1 MFIKYKY
8 KALTHINQVQLI
20 IDDIKAL
27 VTADT
32 SAAEPKSDPLTT
44 ILAASTVAAAD
55 ECVVYCT
62 VDPGWTDLDA
72 VEVPEGET
80 PPPETTQVANVH
92 RANITTGSGTF
103 RKTLAIWNQVPTA
116 LAATIPLPDT
126 NVTSKI
132 NMTAFWITTDGSSKT
147 APSGSGFLSPVIY
160 QAGGTLI
167 IAATTNYL
175 FISSVNKSKKLFS
188 PGLGVAD
195 FIPYSISNTTD
206 VASTDTYYATEK
218 YPTWVYMSMNGYTN
232 ISTPWRFNVD
242 LKQDQSWTS
251 ANKANFLQVKSPYVT
266 DIAKTTI
273 SMPSSTLNA
282 NLIKALLCARLEVHN
297 YWKND
302 PDEDRTATAFYDIG
316 GDVSAISPIFLTANG
331 RALDTMD
338 VLLPTDNELPDLDT
352 LTGDAATL
360 YTNYYGT
367 FMIWGSKAGA
377 LGSPGVKYA
386 VRMG

>member
-8 KALTHINQVQLI
+8 KAFTNINQVQLI

-32 SAAEPKSDPLTT
+32 STAEPKTDPLTT
-44 ILAASTVAAAD
+44 ILSASTVAVAD

-62 VDPGWTDLDA
+62 VDPGWTDFDTVALPA
-72 VEVPEGET
+72 GAT
-80 PPPETTQVANVH
+80 PPPSTTQVANVK
-92 RANITTGSGTF
+92 RANLVTGTGTF
-103 RKTLAIWNQVPTA
+103 KKTIAITNGVPTA
-116 LAATIPLPDT
+116 LVTTTPLPDT
-126 NVTSKI
+126 AVISKLNI
-132 NMTAFWITTDGSSKT
+132 TAFWIAEDGSSKT
-147 APSGSGFLSPVIY
+147 APTNFNFLAPNIY
-160 QAGGTLI
+160 QAGGTLL

-175 FISSVNKSKKLFS
+175 FIAGVNKSKKQFT
-188 PGLGVAD
+188 PGLGVTD
-195 FIPYSISNTTD
+195 FIPYSLSGTTD
-206 VASTDTYYATEK
+206 VAGTDSYYATEK
-218 YPTWVYMSMNGYTN
+218 YPTWVYMSMNGYNN
-232 ISTPWRFNVD
+232 ISTPWRYNVD
-242 LKQDQSWTS
+242 LKQDQAWTS

-273 SMPSSTLNA
+273 SMPASTLNA

-302 PDEDRTATAFYDIG
+302 PDQTNTATSFYDIG
-316 GDVSAISPIFLTANG
+316 GDVSAVSPIFLTSNG

-338 VLLPTDNELPDLDT
+338 VLLPTDDTLPDVT
-352 LTGDAATL
+352 KLTGDDAVL